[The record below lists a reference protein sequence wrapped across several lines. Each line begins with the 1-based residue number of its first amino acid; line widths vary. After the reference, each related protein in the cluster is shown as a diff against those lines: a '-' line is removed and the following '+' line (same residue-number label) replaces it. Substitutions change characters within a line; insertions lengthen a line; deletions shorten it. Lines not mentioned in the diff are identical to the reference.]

1 MRIGIAFPT
10 TEIGADPAVIRDF
23 IETAEGAGYDHLTC
37 LDHVVAPG
45 TAQGPGEA
53 AYYVRANTFHEPLS
67 LFAFA
72 AGLTRRIELATAVLV
87 LPQRQTALVAK
98 QAAEIDVL
106 SGGRLRLGVGLGWL
120 QPEYRALGAEFRT
133 RARRFEEQVALLRRL
148 WTEELVTFEGA
159 FHRLDDVGLN
169 PLPPRGTIPLWI
181 GAFQIPAI
189 ERAGRVA
196 DGWFVNPRLAPGNE
210 AGDLIATFREA
221 AAGAGRDPAGLGI
234 DATVHVGGKSDAAVA
249 AEVEQWR
256 AHGATHVTLR
266 TMYAGFATPAGH
278 IEAGRRLR
286 PLLPPA

>member
-1 MRIGIAFPT
+1 MRIGIAIPT

-189 ERAGRVA
+189 ERAGRVRIA
-196 DGWFVNPRLAPGNE
+196 VRIRDIIVRGRDHAVVASAPFSLMEYQSVAPRCAGTTPRPG
-210 AGDLIATFREA
+210 LMPTRPVQ
-221 AAGAGRDPAGLGI
+221 AAGMR
-234 DATVHVGGKSDAAVA
+234 
-249 AEVEQWR
+249 
-256 AHGATHVTLR
+256 TLP
-266 TMYAGFATPAGH
+266 MPS
-278 IEAGRRLR
+278 
-286 PLLPPA
+286 LP